1 MFDGCDK
8 TGGVTSMFVLSPVN
22 PTVVNGPVI
31 NAESGVCT
39 SRMKLPSW
47 FTEPIPIGVA
57 VSSDVNSS
65 TYPLKAL
72 TALSSFAT
80 TAVTNI
86 ARKKIG
92 KRPRIRCSLI
102 FKTPFVK

>member
-1 MFDGCDK
+1 
-8 TGGVTSMFVLSPVN
+8 MFVLPPEN
-22 PTVVNGPVI
+22 PTVANGPVI

-39 SRMKLPSW
+39 SRMKLPFW
-47 FTEPIPIGVA
+47 FTEPILTGVA
-57 VSSDVNSS
+57 VSNDVNSS

-80 TAVTNI
+80 TAVTKI